1 MQLSKIF
8 VRRKSLLLF
17 AIGGLAGLLILLLVA
32 AVLILSLNA
41 NAYKP
46 RLEASAS
53 QALGMEVKV
62 AGPLGIGFFPGLLL
76 TLHDVH
82 VRNHGVEI
90 VSVPEARLGIEILPL
105 LLKQVRIESL
115 VLNHPT
121 ISIERESDGQFNFA
135 TSAQS
140 GGGLPAMNLS
150 NVSLADGVLRYA
162 DERSGEVFKV
172 RNCSFLVNNLQFTQN
187 KTSDLMK
194 DLSFTANLACGEIRQ
209 NGFTGSDLKVS
220 ANRKTIASRRS

>member
-8 VRRKSLLLF
+8 IRRKSLWLF
-17 AIGGLAGLLILLLVA
+17 AIGGLAGLLILFLVA
-32 AVLILSLNA
+32 AALIFTTNA

-46 RLEASAS
+46 WLEASAS
-53 QALGMEVKV
+53 QALGMEVKIK
-62 AGPLGIGFFPGLLL
+62 GPLGIRFFPGLLL
-76 TLHDVH
+76 TLQDVY

-115 VLNHPT
+115 VLYHPT

-140 GGGLPAMNLS
+140 RSGLPTMNLS
-150 NVSLADGVLRYA
+150 NVSITDGILRYTDNKSREA
-162 DERSGEVFKV
+162 FEAGNCGLRVRRPPALSSG
-172 RNCSFLVNNLQFTQN
+172 S
-187 KTSDLMK
+187 
-194 DLSFTANLACGEIRQ
+194 I
-209 NGFTGSDLKVS
+209 
-220 ANRKTIASRRS
+220 